1 MEVEIKLRL
10 PTRAALGALRDSL
23 AQAGHDLHAPRQQ
36 TNRFIDTVDRDL
48 ERQRT
53 VVRLRS
59 ATTGHNDA
67 PSWILCV
74 KGNAVLRDGV
84 SRVEENEVALDATL
98 AESLVADPTPFPTL
112 ADRVTNATVAT
123 LIRRVVSM
131 VPTGS
136 KWMLAGT
143 FTTTRTP
150 VSWIEGLTLELDEC
164 SFPGTADALYEVEC
178 ETADPDRIKPLL
190 AAWLTDHGI
199 SFTESTENK
208 YVVMRKA
215 QRAASPL

>member
-10 PTRAALGALRDSL
+10 PARAALDALRDSL
-23 AQAGHDLHAPRQQ
+23 VQAGHTLHAPRQQ
-36 TNRFIDTVDRDL
+36 TNRFFDTVDRDL
-48 ERQRT
+48 ERQRI

-59 ATTGHNDA
+59 ATTNDSDA
-67 PSWILCV
+67 PTWILCV

-84 SRVEENEVALDATL
+84 SRVEENEVALDAAL
-98 AESLVADPTPFPTL
+98 AESLAADPTLFLSL
-112 ADRVTNATVAT
+112 AGRVTDTTAAA

-150 VSWIEGLTLELDEC
+150 ASWIEGLTLELDEC
-164 SFPGTADALYEVEC
+164 SFPGRANALYEVEC

-190 AAWLTDHGI
+190 EAWLADRGI
-199 SFTESTENK
+199 SFAESTENK

-215 QRAASPL
+215 QRAASL

>member
-10 PTRAALGALRDSL
+10 LTRAALDALRDSL
-23 AQAGHDLHAPRQQ
+23 AKAGHTLHAPRQQ
-36 TNRFIDTVDRDL
+36 TNRFFDTVARDL
-48 ERQRT
+48 ELQRT

-59 ATTGHNDA
+59 ATTSNSDA

-74 KGNAVLRDGV
+74 KGNAVLRNGV

-98 AESLVADPTPFPTL
+98 AESLVADPTQFPTL
-112 ADRVTNATVAT
+112 ADRVADTTAAT
-123 LIRRVVSM
+123 LIRRVVGM
-131 VPTGS
+131 VPAGS

-164 SFPGTADALYEVEC
+164 SFPGRADALYEVEC

-190 AAWLTDHGI
+190 AAWLADRGI
-199 SFTESTENK
+199 AFAESTENK

-215 QRAASPL
+215 QRAASSS